1 MRQFALFSSVL
12 FLFLTACTPK
22 HVVFDAI
29 QPNSDKDSIV
39 YVYRPSVMANAM
51 VSPALLLNGKMI
63 SELESGSYHYNRIN
77 PGQHIISLDLGER
90 YQGNKTIV
98 LDVKPDEVYF
108 IRATS
113 DLHFQMNK
121 PYTRSFN
128 LELVESSIAKQELTN
143 ISVERRSQLSFKASE
158 VQEESPAKEG
168 EEFRFSIE
176 NTRNPFSR

>member
-1 MRQFALFSSVL
+1 MWQSALFSSVL

-22 HVVFDAI
+22 HVVFEAM
-29 QPNSDKDSIV
+29 QPDSEKGSIV
-39 YVYRPSVMANAM
+39 YVYRPSAMANAM
-51 VSPALLLNGKMI
+51 TSPALLLNGKMI
-63 SELESGSYHYNRIN
+63 SELESGSYHYSHIN

-90 YQGNKTIV
+90 YEGNKTIV
-98 LDVKPDEVYF
+98 LDVKPDEVYY

-113 DLHFQMNK
+113 DLRFQMNK

-128 LELVESSIAKQELTN
+128 LELVESSIAKRELTN
-143 ISVERRSQLSFKASE
+143 IAVKRGSQLSFKVSD